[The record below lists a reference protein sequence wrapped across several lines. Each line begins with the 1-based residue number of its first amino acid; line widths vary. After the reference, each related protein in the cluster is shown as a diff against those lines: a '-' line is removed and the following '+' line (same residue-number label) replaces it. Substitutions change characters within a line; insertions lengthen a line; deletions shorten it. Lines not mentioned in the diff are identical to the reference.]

1 MVRDWLSIIGEILL
15 VIIGIPFIVIG
26 ALLIGILYFL
36 FVIKEFILTIIFNK

>member
-26 ALLIGILYFL
+26 ALLIGILYL
-36 FVIKEFILTIIFNK
+36 LYVIKEFIKTFLFNK